1 MLAEQFQAAAAAAR
15 NTHAVDE
22 VARLTWRAHAEGQL
36 QDAEAEAVSEALQG
50 RRAAFAARTTQ
61 RAVSSSIG
69 LSARRR
75 PTPRS
80 PDRQASLERRRRQA
94 MSGAVP
100 ATIAANFTQGE
111 NAALAVIARQ
121 CQRAGVCI
129 LPIDAIAAL
138 AGCSLADHRQERH
151 ARSAQARADPGEGTA
166 HPRPEEP
173 DQHHL
178 DRLEGVA
185 GLAEA
190 GGRGQKIDH
199 HG

>member
-1 MLAEQFQAAAAAAR
+1 
-15 NTHAVDE
+15 
-22 VARLTWRAHAEGQL
+22 
-36 QDAEAEAVSEALQG
+36 G
-50 RRAAFAARTTQ
+50 RRAAFAARGTQ
-61 RAVSSSIG
+61 NRALSSSIG

-138 AGCSLADHRQERH
+138 AGVSRTTVQNAQR
-151 ARSAQARADPGEGTA
+151 QARVLG
-166 HPRPEEP
+166 
-173 DQHHL
+173 
-178 DRLEGVA
+178 
-185 GLAEA
+185 
-190 GGRGQKIDH
+190 
-199 HG
+199 